1 MRLLF
6 TAFMDC
12 DEALGTAQVSLL
24 ITRLTEELT
33 SSGSLETKS
42 INKRKT
48 RENSI
53 SGEVNPPNADDA
65 AMRALILHLHTGYP
79 GDLGSL
85 CPLLLNCLYLTEG
98 EAFFMGSNEPHA
110 YISGDY
116 ESGWGT
122 LS

>member
-1 MRLLF
+1 
-6 TAFMDC
+6 MDC
-12 DEALGTAQVSLL
+12 DETLGTAQVSLL
-24 ITRLTEELT
+24 ITRLTEELS
-33 SSGSLETKS
+33 SSGLLETKS

-53 SGEVNPPNADDA
+53 SGEVNPSNADDA

>member
-1 MRLLF
+1 
-6 TAFMDC
+6 MDC

-24 ITRLTEELT
+24 IARLTEELM
-33 SSGSLETKS
+33 SSALLEAKS

-65 AMRALILHLHTGYP
+65 TMRTLILHLHADYP

-110 YISGDY
+110 YISG
-116 ESGWGT
+116 ESEGG
-122 LS
+122 LRGFGKILP

>member
-12 DEALGTAQVSLL
+12 DETLGTAQVSLL
-24 ITRLTEELT
+24 ITRLTEELS
-33 SSGSLETKS
+33 SSGLLETKS

-116 ESGWGT
+116 ESVWGT

>member
-1 MRLLF
+1 
-6 TAFMDC
+6 MDC

-24 ITRLTEELT
+24 IARLTEDLT
-33 SSGSLETKS
+33 SSALLEAKS

-53 SGEVNPPNADDA
+53 SGEINPPNADDA
-65 AMRALILHLHTGYP
+65 TMRTLILHLHTGYP

-110 YISGDY
+110 YISG
-116 ESGWGT
+116 ESEGGLRR
-122 LS
+122 LSEMLP